1 MSENKYVEVS
11 ASQFLLFTSE
21 TNGAIEVRYE
31 DGTIWL
37 SQKLMAEL
45 FGVSAP
51 TINEHLANIY
61 DSQELVREATVRN
74 FRMVEPRGRGR
85 SRAASTTTTS
95 TPSSRSATG

>member
-1 MSENKYVEVS
+1 MSENKHVEVS
-11 ASQFLLFTSE
+11 ASQFLVFTSE
-21 TNGAIEVRYE
+21 TNGTIEVRYE

-51 TINEHLANIY
+51 TISEHLANIY

-74 FRMVEPRGRGR
+74 FRTVE
-85 SRAASTTTTS
+85 SAS
-95 TPSSRSATG
+95 SSSSSMMCFICSLIVALLD